1 MRPLI
6 RWPNLTRT
14 IALIAWVGLVGACA
28 TISTG
33 SHYDETN
40 NFGLYETFSWIDENP
55 YINDASSVR
64 VDPLTQSKIQNAI
77 QDKLEQKGYSF
88 VEDRDNADFVLA
100 YVVGTREKIRISSY
114 PVGYRGSWGW
124 HVHGSHYYV
133 HEYTQHSYTEGTL
146 SIDIFDGKTKQPVWH
161 GWAEKSIT
169 ESDRKDPSAIIKEGV
184 AKLLE
189 SFPR

>member
-1 MRPLI
+1 
-6 RWPNLTRT
+6 
-14 IALIAWVGLVGACA
+14 
-28 TISTG
+28 
-33 SHYDETN
+33 
-40 NFGLYETFSWIDENP
+40 FSWIDENP
-55 YINDASSVR
+55 YISDASTIR

-77 QDKLEQKGYSF
+77 QNQLEQKGYSF

-100 YVVGTREKIRISSY
+100 YTVGTREKIRISSY

-124 HVHGSHYYV
+124 HVYGSHYYV

-161 GWAEKSIT
+161 SWAEKSIT

>member
-1 MRPLI
+1 MKPLI
-6 RWPNLTRT
+6 GWPYLTQT
-14 IALIAWVGLVGACA
+14 LALVVCAGLLAACA

-40 NFGLYETFSWIDENP
+40 DFGLYKTFSWIDDNP
-55 YINDASSVR
+55 YINDASTVR

-77 QDKLEQKGYSF
+77 RTQLEQKGYSF
-88 VEDRDNADFVLA
+88 VEVRDNADFVLA
-100 YVVGTREKIRISSY
+100 YTVGTREKIQISSY
-114 PVGYRGSWGW
+114 PMGYRGSWGW

-146 SIDIFDGKTKQPVWH
+146 SVDIFDGNTKKPVWH

-169 ESDRKDPSAIIKEGV
+169 ESDRKDPSAVIKEGV

-189 SFPR
+189 AFPR